1 VAAVHDINLAWDL
14 ADALRDI
21 LEPGERI
28 GAYVA
33 LDGGDTYTAIRQL
46 TSAAVRARI
55 PLPADMTTALFDWWS
70 AQDGGD
76 SELGTVVA
84 SLRTRSDRVSA
95 PPAPQRMYLA
105 INRGFRRVGPRPSRP
120 PLAAS
125 RRAGQM
131 RWISLSKA
139 PKQARDPVTAAVNG
153 HSCPGRSHRFAMAS
167 SAGGEAGSADGRPL
181 GIGAAPARHQTVG
194 RHGGARYHH

>member
-105 INRGFRRVGPRPSRP
+105 INRGFRRVGP
-120 PLAAS
+120 
-125 RRAGQM
+125 
-131 RWISLSKA
+131 A
-139 PKQARDPVTAAVNG
+139 PKQARGPVTAAVNG